1 MQSLLTQIAG
11 LCRDAREIIQGLIG
25 PYNFAV
31 VDLHD
36 YTENYALYYRF
47 LQNHMTSYRTW

>member
-1 MQSLLTQIAG
+1 MQNLLTQIAG

-31 VDLHD
+31 VDLHH

-47 LQNHMTSYRTW
+47 LQTHVTSYRTW